1 MLKILRFNLLISVKD
16 FIQQKRGMPRFCCVM
31 IVAYNCY
38 LLNIS
43 FIEAIEL
50 KTPVASN
57 GI

>member
-1 MLKILRFNLLISVKD
+1 MLRSLKFNQLIVVKD
-16 FIQQKRGMPRFCCVM
+16 FIQQKRGTPRFCCVIM
-31 IVAYNCY
+31 VAYNCY